1 MKNNDNKHGRNGMR
15 LSLGGLLL
23 MLASAGTAMA
33 QTAIDTAI
41 TSNGGDV
48 RSYDG
53 GGTMYST
60 IGEPMASDSTA
71 GVDNSALWTGFW
83 QTTPIGPVGGVK
95 DDTPMPPDAV
105 AGITGTAPEPFTTM
119 VDISVTVAVT
129 GHVRLAVY
137 DITGAFVGTL
147 LDARVEAGNHR
158 VSWKPEN
165 VAPGCYMV
173 TLAINGQDQSA
184 RLIRYMK

>member
-1 MKNNDNKHGRNGMR
+1 MKTNNNRQQRHP
-15 LSLGGLLL
+15 LLPALGGLLL
-23 MLASAGTAMA
+23 MLASAGTALA
-33 QTAIDTAI
+33 QTTIDTAI

-53 GGTMYST
+53 SGTMYST
-60 IGEPMASDSTA
+60 IGEPTASDSINTI
-71 GVDNSALWTGFW
+71 DNGTTWTGFW

-95 DDTPMPPDAV
+95 DDTPMPPDAA

-129 GHVRLAVY
+129 GHVHLAVY